1 MQIQSPQQLQGYS
14 RPVSSW
20 VSWGSCLLKNWSIPS
35 KSLHVCVWS
44 HLWCSIILLMPAGS
58 PAMSRVIPDVGS
70 LCPPSLFAPSVS
82 LFVLLVFS
90 KNWSFSRWFPLLFF
104 HFHFID
110 FCSHVP
116 CFPLYALGLFTL
128 HFRGSWGASLD
139 YWVETSLLSS
149 FQHTSPAHALLD
161 SQPFH
166 FSVIIGGE
174 ADSGAV
180 QLFLRPP
187 WRPSLMGGFSLG
199 RAGATGW
206 LLSLLP
212 VPGRG
217 GCLPLVLPLWLQSVG
232 FPCTWAVPAGVSQMP
247 FILHVGGRCPWA
259 LGTTAP
265 GQGPPWAASA
275 SHLPAI
281 HSRFRN
287 RVLGGAG
294 TNPSPMLP
302 EAEVLPWFWT

>member
-1 MQIQSPQQLQGYS
+1 MF
-14 RPVSSW
+14 PVSFF
-20 VSWGSCLLKNWSIPS
+20 
-35 KSLHVCVWS
+35 
-44 HLWCSIILLMPAGS
+44 M
-58 PAMSRVIPDVGS
+58 
-70 LCPPSLFAPSVS
+70 
-82 LFVLLVFS
+82 LLV
-90 KNWSFSRWFPLLFF
+90 
-104 HFHFID
+104 
-110 FCSHVP
+110 
-116 CFPLYALGLFTL
+116 YFTL

-149 FQHTSPAHALLD
+149 FQHTSPVHALLD

-180 QLFLRPP
+180 PALPEA
-187 WRPSLMGGFSLG
+187 SLEAIPAGGLLAGEG
-199 RAGATGW
+199 RATGW

-212 VPGRG
+212 APGGG

-259 LGTTAP
+259 LRTTAP

-287 RVLGGAG
+287 RALGEGQELTPPPCSQKQKFYLG
-294 TNPSPMLP
+294 FEHNLLDYKF
-302 EAEVLPWFWT
+302 VQVNF